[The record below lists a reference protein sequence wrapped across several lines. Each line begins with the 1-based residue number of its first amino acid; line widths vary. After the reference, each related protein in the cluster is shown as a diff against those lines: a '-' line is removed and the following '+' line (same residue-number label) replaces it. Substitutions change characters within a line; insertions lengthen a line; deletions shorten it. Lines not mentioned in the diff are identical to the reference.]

1 MVKVAAKQALWGKL
15 NRMNESTLSAENGPF
30 SKAWHWAELRP
41 RLAIV
46 LVCLM
51 ALLPGFFVIPPVDRD
66 ESRYA
71 QASRQML
78 ETSDFIEI
86 RFQDEARN
94 KKPAGIYWMQVASA
108 SLLGGS
114 AEAPIWAYRIPSLLG
129 AIGAALATF
138 WVGARLF
145 DRRIA
150 LLGAVLLGTCLSA
163 TFEGHIAK
171 TDAMLLYT
179 VVLAQGVMAHA
190 YLSARRGEAAP
201 GWGLTTLF
209 WVAQGVGLLIK
220 GPITPMVSVLTFA
233 ALAIADRDIKWGAR
247 LRPLTGVLIAA
258 AIALPWLIAIWVA
271 TDGAF
276 FAEAVGGDMVG
287 KIGSG
292 QERHWGP
299 PGYHLALLSVFFWPA
314 SFLVWPALRH
324 TWATRASDAVR
335 FCIAWIVPTWILFEI
350 TSTKLPHYVLPTYP
364 ALALLVAVFVFSERS
379 NDFGIWRK
387 AGLVIWVLIALLVAA
402 AAVILPAHYGTGIH
416 WLHLP
421 LALLIAVAA
430 LRVGWSAWKGVRLRT
445 QLGAIVV
452 GMVAMAT
459 AFQLTLPA
467 LTDLALS
474 PRLAAAV
481 ERNMGPSAPPTA
493 SSGYSEPSLVF
504 LLGTDTVLG
513 APETAADHLAAM
525 PGAVALVTGEHQD
538 RFLARATELGL
549 TIEAREVIEGFN
561 YSGGDPLTITVY
573 RAPEVSE

>member
-1 MVKVAAKQALWGKL
+1 
-15 NRMNESTLSAENGPF
+15 MNESAQSAGNGPF
-30 SKAWHWAELRP
+30 SKAWRWAELRP

-78 ETSDFIEI
+78 ETGDFVEI

-108 SLLGGS
+108 TFFGG
-114 AEAPIWAYRIPSLLG
+114 AQAPIWAYRIPSLLG

-138 WVGARLF
+138 WVGAVLF

-150 LLGAVLLGTCLSA
+150 LLGALLLGTCLSA

-171 TDAMLLYT
+171 TDAMLLFT

-247 LRPLTGVLIAA
+247 LRPLTGILIAG

-324 TWATRASDAVR
+324 TWATRASDVVR
-335 FCIAWIVPTWILFEI
+335 FCIAWIVPTWIVFEI

-364 ALALLVAVFVFSERS
+364 ALALLVAAFVFSDRR
-379 NDFGIWRK
+379 NDFGVWRK
-387 AGLVIWVLIALLVAA
+387 AGLAIWVLTALLVAA
-402 AAVILPAHYGTGIH
+402 AAVFLPAYYGAGIH

-421 LALLIAVAA
+421 LALVIAAAA

-481 ERNMGPSAPPTA
+481 ERNIGTGDPATA
-493 SSGYSEPSLVF
+493 SAGFSEPSLVF

-513 APETAADHLAAM
+513 APETAADHLAAT

-538 RFLARATELGL
+538 RFLARATALGL
-549 TIEAREVIEGFN
+549 TMEARETVEGFN